1 MRHKGIIKK
10 DHYKACDNT
19 AKTLCFAY
27 ILNIY
32 NFLRVCKHVGK
43 YWKRIHKKSSYC
55 TGVGNTFC
63 PHFLS
68 SQFLLTLYKCS
79 IFLVIIDLLISKH
92 IWLVQEPF
100 YEKSVSLEPPGTCL
114 HFLWSP
120 PGSARKALSRLTR
133 QSVWTAPS
141 PLKKWR
147 DLPFWASDWWRYCNI
162 CTRRTWEWMQRVWP
176 RSLLPLTSPPRNWTR
191 LHWLCQRAHPQLS
204 WGEAC
209 EEAVTELPCALD
221 WDGVQLLTGG
231 VQYVTSNWDISSTK
245 WLSSNQ
251 LGVNIVVGSKKG
263 KF

>member
-1 MRHKGIIKK
+1 MGHKEIIKK

-19 AKTLCFAY
+19 AKTLCFAC

-55 TGVGNTFC
+55 IGAVNTFC

-100 YEKSVSLEPPGTCL
+100 YEKSVSLEAPGTGL

-133 QSVWTAPS
+133 QSVWT
-141 PLKKWR
+141 
-147 DLPFWASDWWRYCNI
+147 
-162 CTRRTWEWMQRVWP
+162 
-176 RSLLPLTSPPRNWTR
+176 
-191 LHWLCQRAHPQLS
+191 PQ
-204 WGEAC
+204 
-209 EEAVTELPCALD
+209 AL
-221 WDGVQLLTGG
+221 WKNEGTYLFEPQIGG
-231 VQYVTSNWDISSTK
+231 VIAIFVPDGLEN
-245 WLSSNQ
+245 
-251 LGVNIVVGSKKG
+251 GCKG
-263 KF
+263 CDPDPCSH